1 MSQLAQVT
9 LGELVLCL
17 SSWGFLP
24 RVVDKPF
31 ICSLK
36 HSTTVNR
43 RHLPGVIEI
52 GKMSH
57 FHQRLA
63 AVVAAKWVKT
73 PSDLRA
79 QMNG

>member
-1 MSQLAQVT
+1 M
-9 LGELVLCL
+9 LCL
-17 SSWGFLP
+17 GSWGFLP
-24 RVVDKPF
+24 RMVDKPF

-36 HSTTVNR
+36 HSTIVNR

-52 GKMSH
+52 GKMSP

-63 AVVAAKWVKT
+63 AVCSCEVGEKT
-73 PSDLRA
+73 LSDLRA